1 MIFNRAQ
8 TLGQQFLLGR
18 RTLPVLAWGDRAGG
32 SDMYRVSGP
41 RLHQNQSGSETDT
54 DKDTDTD
61 TDTGTETE
69 TDTDTDNLCWVI
81 PPGRLSAVGL
91 LCVMHVQVRV

>member
-1 MIFNRAQ
+1 MIIFTGAQ
-8 TLGQQFLLGR
+8 KLGQQFLLCR
-18 RTLPVLAWGDRAGG
+18 RTLPVWAWGDRAGG

-54 DKDTDTD
+54 DKDT
-61 TDTGTETE
+61 ETE

-81 PPGRLSAVGL
+81 PHGRLSAVGL